1 MSKLYTFG
9 CSFTED
15 FEPFHRRLRNNT
27 RTDYIHDFHNGRI
40 PKSWTE
46 LLAEKLNIEF
56 SVYGAINCDLEFT
69 EKFGNSNTSIFFNFI
84 RLVDKI
90 KENDF
95 VIIEWTFLERFI
107 WYDKIINGFTSVLP
121 NQYPTDN
128 LPNDFFD
135 QIIYN
140 KSSINWYLEI
150 KNYQKIINELALA
163 KGFKIYYW
171 SIDDRYYEYFAEDI
185 NLNQQY
191 LLNNLFQKHAFFLGT
206 IKNHGG
212 KTIEDETKGKIK
224 DTHFG
229 EVGHQVIADL
239 FYKHI
244 TNE

>member
-107 WYDKIINGFTSVLP
+107 WYDKIIFISR
-121 NQYPTDN
+121 
-128 LPNDFFD
+128 F
-135 QIIYN
+135 
-140 KSSINWYLEI
+140 
-150 KNYQKIINELALA
+150 
-163 KGFKIYYW
+163 
-171 SIDDRYYEYFAEDI
+171 
-185 NLNQQY
+185 
-191 LLNNLFQKHAFFLGT
+191 
-206 IKNHGG
+206 
-212 KTIEDETKGKIK
+212 
-224 DTHFG
+224 
-229 EVGHQVIADL
+229 VI
-239 FYKHI
+239 
-244 TNE
+244 